1 MLNQLPIRG
10 PKAFEAFCEALKA
23 DFQEHIVELYLTP
36 SKDEKSKS
44 DNVKNKVTN
53 NEGTHVETSAE
64 YVRIHSHMTVPSNSD
79 SHVNDTGNLAISGAS
94 FSSAVQSRPHSSPP
108 RLISAPDNH
117 HQLSFH
123 YLTKSGR
130 DPNQNFSEDQLKGEA
145 RYKFQHY
152 ISDPQYIGLNN
163 IQPRDITHDP
173 YRKINHL
180 SYQNH
185 QSPRKFV
192 ENAHILIRNDSIGN

>member
-23 DFQEHIVELYLTP
+23 DFQEHIVDLYLTP
-36 SKDEKSKS
+36 SEDEKSKS

-53 NEGTHVETSAE
+53 SEETHVEASAE
-64 YVRIHSHMTVPSNSD
+64 YVRIHVTVPSNSD
-79 SHVNDTGNLAISGAS
+79 SHVYDPGNLAISGAS
-94 FSSAVQSRPHSSPP
+94 FSSAVQSRPQSSPP
-108 RLISAPDNH
+108 RLISTPDNH
-117 HQLSFH
+117 HQLSFG

-152 ISDPQYIGLNN
+152 ISDPQYIGLSN

>member
-53 NEGTHVETSAE
+53 NDGTHVETSAE
-64 YVRIHSHMTVPSNSD
+64 YVRIHSHVTVPSNSD
-79 SHVNDTGNLAISGAS
+79 SHVYDARNLAISGGS
-94 FSSAVQSRPHSSPP
+94 FSSAVLSRPHSSPP
-108 RLISAPDNH
+108 RLVSTPDND

-123 YLTKSGR
+123 YLTNSGR

-152 ISDPQYIGLNN
+152 ISDPQYIALNN